1 MINIAKLHVIFACM
15 GVGKSED
22 LIREYNSYKL
32 NKMNVLALKSRID
45 TREGINECYISSRN
59 GNKIPAQWI
68 DTDENIFTKVMEY
81 IDTEGNI
88 KAIIIDE
95 CNFLSEEQINQISD
109 IVDILNIDC
118 YCYSLLTNFKGYL
131 FEGSKRLIELV
142 DHDCIR
148 FMITRDSEGNIP
160 NVNAK
165 IFNNRIV
172 KNGDEIEVGDTQYKP
187 ITRKN
192 WKLGII
198 K

>member
-45 TREGINECYISSRN
+45 TREGIEECYISSRN

-131 FEGSKRLIELV
+131 FKGSKRLIELV

-148 FMITRDSEGNIP
+148 FMVTRDSEGNIP

-165 IFNNRIV
+165 IFNNRII
-172 KNGDEIEVGDTQYKP
+172 KNGDEIEVGDAQYKP

>member
-45 TREGINECYISSRN
+45 TREGSEECYISSRN

-68 DTDENIFTKVMEY
+68 NIDENIFTKVMKC
-81 IDTEGNI
+81 IDAEGNI

-131 FEGSKRLIELV
+131 FEGSKRLAELV

-148 FMITRDSEGNIP
+148 FMVTRDSEGNIP

-165 IFNNRIV
+165 IINNKIV
-172 KNGDEIEVGDTQYKP
+172 KDGNEIEIGDAQYKP
-187 ITRKN
+187 VTRKN

>member
-1 MINIAKLHVIFACM
+1 M

-45 TREGINECYISSRN
+45 TREGIEECYISSRN

-68 DTDENIFTKVMEY
+68 NLDDNILTKIMEY

-131 FEGSKRLIELV
+131 FEGSKRLIELA

-148 FMITRDSEGNIP
+148 FMVTRDSEGNIP

-165 IFNNRIV
+165 IINNKIV
-172 KNGDEIEVGDTQYKP
+172 KDGNEIEIGDAQYKP

-192 WKLGII
+192 WKQGTI

>member
-1 MINIAKLHVIFACM
+1 MIIIAKLHVIFACM

-45 TREGINECYISSRN
+45 TREGTEECYISSRN

-68 DTDENIFTKVMEY
+68 NIDENIFTKVMKY
-81 IDTEGNI
+81 IDTKENI
-88 KAIIIDE
+88 KAVIIDE
-95 CNFLSEEQINQISD
+95 CNFLSEEQINQISN

-131 FEGSKRLIELV
+131 FEGSKRLAELA

-148 FMITRDSEGNIP
+148 FMVTRDSEGNIP

-165 IFNNRIV
+165 IINNKIV
-172 KNGDEIEVGDTQYKP
+172 KDGNEIEIGDAQYKP

>member
-1 MINIAKLHVIFACM
+1 MSKMYGIFACM

-32 NKMNVLALKSRID
+32 NNMDVIALKSRVD
-45 TREGINECYISSRN
+45 TREGNDECYIASRN

-68 DTDENIFTKVMEY
+68 EKDENIFNKIHDEL
-81 IDTEGNI
+81 INSKRDI

-95 CNFLSEEQINQISD
+95 VNFLSAFQIENISD
-109 IVDILNIDC
+109 VVDILEIDC
-118 YCYSLLTNFKGYL
+118 YCYSLLTNYKSYL
-131 FEGSKRLIELV
+131 FEGSKRLIELA

-148 FMITRDSEGNIP
+148 FMTTRDSEGNIP
-160 NVNAK
+160 SINAK
-165 IFNNRIV
+165 IIDNKVI
-172 KNGDEIEVGDTQYKP
+172 KQGKEIEIGDSQYKS

-192 WKLGII
+192 WKLGRV

>member
-1 MINIAKLHVIFACM
+1 MHVIFACM

-45 TREGINECYISSRN
+45 TREGIEECYISSRN

-131 FEGSKRLIELV
+131 FKGSKRLIELV

-148 FMITRDSEGNIP
+148 FMVTRDSEGNIP

-165 IFNNRIV
+165 IFNNRII
-172 KNGDEIEVGDTQYKP
+172 KNGDEIEVGDAQYKP

>member
-45 TREGINECYISSRN
+45 TREGIEECYISSRN

-131 FEGSKRLIELV
+131 FKGSKRLIELV

-148 FMITRDSEGNIP
+148 FMVTRDSEGNIP

-165 IFNNRIV
+165 IFNNRII